1 MSQVTL
7 YFDDE
12 TEQLLRQSA
21 QQAGLSNSKWVAQL
35 IQQHTQ
41 QHWPSELL
49 ALAGAFADFPLRGE
63 DDQLPDDLPRVMF

>member
-7 YFDDE
+7 YFDDA

-35 IQQHTQ
+35 IQQEAQ
-41 QHWPSELL
+41 QRWPTEFLE
-49 ALAGAFADFPLRGE
+49 LAGAFADFPLIEAG
-63 DDQLPDDLPRVMF
+63 QKLPDDLPRVLF